1 MTTATDTSLKLTRLI
16 QADAAKVFDA
26 WTQPQHLNL
35 WSAPEGM
42 DVEAEV
48 DLSVGGKYRI
58 RMKGA
63 EGEFNAVGE
72 YLEIDRPN
80 RLRYTWS
87 WEEEGNDYY
96 ETVVTVEFHDLDG
109 ATAMIANPSRM
120 VVQLA
125 DLSGPLPT
133 PIGTFDGQWI
143 WSQVPCP

>member
-1 MTTATDTSLKLTRLI
+1 MTTATEKSLKLTRLI
-16 QADAAKVFDA
+16 EADPAKVFDA
-26 WTQPQHLNL
+26 WTEPQHLNL

-96 ETVVTVEFHDLDG
+96 ETVVTVEFHDRDG
-109 ATAMIANPSRM
+109 ATEVVLIHEQFPDADIAGKHTEGWTSCLNRLEKVFTS
-120 VVQLA
+120 
-125 DLSGPLPT
+125 
-133 PIGTFDGQWI
+133 
-143 WSQVPCP
+143 

>member
-16 QADAAKVFDA
+16 QADTAKVFDA

-48 DLSVGGKYRI
+48 DLKIGGRYRI
-58 RMKGA
+58 RMKG
-63 EGEFNAVGE
+63 ENGDFNAVGE

-96 ETVVTVEFHDLDG
+96 ETVVTVEFHDRDG
-109 ATAMIANPSRM
+109 ATEVVLVHEQFPDADIAGKHTEGWTSCLNRLEE
-120 VVQLA
+120 VFA
-125 DLSGPLPT
+125 G
-133 PIGTFDGQWI
+133 
-143 WSQVPCP
+143 